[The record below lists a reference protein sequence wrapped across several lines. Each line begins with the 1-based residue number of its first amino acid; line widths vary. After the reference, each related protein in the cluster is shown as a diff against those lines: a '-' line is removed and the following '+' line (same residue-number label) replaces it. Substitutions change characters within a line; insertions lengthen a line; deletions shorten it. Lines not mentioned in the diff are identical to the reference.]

1 MPHFSSEG
9 PQTLFSLPLPFSPL
23 SGGICCFIRAWR
35 SHQSTYFIL
44 QMRSEAG
51 QLPGFCRKERPG
63 VTLPCG
69 LLTSVSLF
77 LLFSSPP
84 TLAVYEHRDLGGQ
97 RLICEDTRPSTGGE
111 ISFTRVPHPSSRQ
124 WLMKTVSWQVRM
136 SSLGLVCGPCPVLM
150 TPTLALW
157 IVPMHAFITD
167 ILECSFSEH
176 VHVPL
181 CLKAKV
187 HAVSISL
194 QLLAFEH
201 F

>member
-84 TLAVYEHRDLGGQ
+84 HPGCLWAQRLGRSEAYLRGHPAVYGG
-97 RLICEDTRPSTGGE
+97 
-111 ISFTRVPHPSSRQ
+111 
-124 WLMKTVSWQVRM
+124 W
-136 SSLGLVCGPCPVLM
+136 
-150 TPTLALW
+150 
-157 IVPMHAFITD
+157 D
-167 ILECSFSEH
+167 ILYKSPP
-176 VHVPL
+176 PL
-181 CLKAKV
+181 ISTVTNEDSLLTSTDEQPRAGLWSLSGANDTNSGSLNRA
-187 HAVSISL
+187 HAC
-194 QLLAFEH
+194 FYYRYPWM
-201 F
+201 